1 MRQSIIYKAIKK
13 FDATIKARELV
24 AQIQAEMK
32 EKIGQISESGMEK
45 LAVRLGEVQLELAQL
60 RLKLVPWY
68 DGRDKYALRKALKHA
83 ERELANLNVYL
94 NLVNKPG
101 KKPPRGELHAFREAQ
116 WSDLMRELVDNEN
129 AAWTEQ
135 EQEEEREEEAVKAI

>member
-1 MRQSIIYKAIKK
+1 MRHRIVFKAIKK
-13 FDATIKARELV
+13 FDATIKSRELV
-24 AQIQAEMK
+24 AEIQAEMK

-45 LAVRLGEVQLELAQL
+45 LAVRLGEAQLELAQL

-68 DGRDKYALRKALKHA
+68 DGRDKYALRKALKHS

-94 NLVNKPG
+94 SLVNKPG

-135 EQEEEREEEAVKAI
+135 EQEQESESAMAT